1 MIQIRV
7 ERDYESDN
15 QAGGAVT
22 AFTPFER
29 KDKNVELIEVVVQ
42 SNIPV
47 EQPVSEKPLTMS
59 SAKIEGKYYQVI
71 K

>member
-7 ERDYESDN
+7 DSDYESDI
-15 QAGGAVT
+15 QSGGAVT

-29 KDKNVELIEVVVQ
+29 KEQNAELIEVVVLP
-42 SNIPV
+42 NIPS
-47 EQPVSEKPLTMS
+47 EQPVSDKSLPTS
-59 SAKIEGKYYQVI
+59 SAQVEGKYHQVT